1 MNNNNISNI
10 NKSNTNFINNN
21 ISSISK
27 NSNGTINKIIDNSR
41 W

>member
-21 ISSISK
+21 ISTISK